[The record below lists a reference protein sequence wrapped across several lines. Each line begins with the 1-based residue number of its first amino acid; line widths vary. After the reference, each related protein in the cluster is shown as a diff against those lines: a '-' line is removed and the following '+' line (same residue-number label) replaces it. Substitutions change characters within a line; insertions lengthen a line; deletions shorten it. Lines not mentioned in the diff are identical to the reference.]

1 MTKRKSI
8 FQKASLFFGGVSLLL
23 ALASAVYL
31 YLRVDELGR
40 ENPVAGSLLAS
51 PANGRRDDCRSHQ
64 IQCTPFPSENPH
76 EPLDPDRQRRDPRQP
91 W

>member
-51 PANGRRDDCRSHQ
+51 IFFFVCVGGILLFIGLSN
-64 IQCTPFPSENPH
+64 IPSFRFGDH
-76 EPLDPDRQRRDPRQP
+76 DRE
-91 W
+91 